1 VLRTIIIYMLA
12 TSPEL
17 TADTAISQALSLGG
31 GAATAVMLRCGMAC
45 PGCAMAPFM
54 SLSEA
59 AAAYGLSVD
68 WLLSEL
74 GRAMHSKEGAK

>member
-1 VLRTIIIYMLA
+1 MFA
-12 TSPEL
+12 TSTEL
-17 TADTAISQALSLGG
+17 TADTPVSQALALGG

-68 WLLSEL
+68 WLVSEVE
-74 GRAMHSKEGAK
+74 RAIQLAGGER